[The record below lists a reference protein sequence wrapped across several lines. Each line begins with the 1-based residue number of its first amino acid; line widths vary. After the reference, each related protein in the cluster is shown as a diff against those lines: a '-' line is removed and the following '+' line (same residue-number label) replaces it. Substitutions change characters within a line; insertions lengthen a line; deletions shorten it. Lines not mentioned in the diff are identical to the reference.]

1 MPAIMLGEARW
12 FRLKWQQRDGCVKTW
27 EEVATKVIILILGG
41 SILTMREAQIGT
53 AGSRW

>member
-41 SILTMREAQIGT
+41 SILTMREAQTGT